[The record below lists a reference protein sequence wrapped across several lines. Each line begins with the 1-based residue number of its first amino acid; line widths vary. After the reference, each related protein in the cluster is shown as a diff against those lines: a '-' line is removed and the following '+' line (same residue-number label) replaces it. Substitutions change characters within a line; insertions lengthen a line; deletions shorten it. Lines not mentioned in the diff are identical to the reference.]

1 MARPL
6 LPVGSKPTQ
15 PSTKD
20 PFEMIASA
28 TARRARPAALV
39 PIAGVVVLA
48 SALAFPGAPLAA
60 QEPDTRPGIAVFP
73 FDNNYVGSDREDFE
87 GLEGGLQQMMI
98 TELSQ
103 NSNLRIVERTQL
115 RELLEEQDLGASGR
129 VDPGTAAR
137 VGRVVGARYVIMGQY
152 VDIFG
157 DVRMDARVVDTETSE
172 IIRTEQVRADRSD
185 LYQMLVDL
193 SAQVVEGVDLPSL
206 PVEAREARRSRE
218 IPSEAITLFSRAQLA
233 ADGGQTDRAIQLYRQ
248 AAERFPDLTEAREA
262 LRQLGG

>member
-1 MARPL
+1 
-6 LPVGSKPTQ
+6 
-15 PSTKD
+15 
-20 PFEMIASA
+20 MIAFHPAGLPRVLRSG
-28 TARRARPAALV
+28 ARAFLPFVAL
-39 PIAGVVVLA
+39 L
-48 SALAFPGAPLAA
+48 ALAVPTAA
-60 QEPDTRPGIAVFP
+60 QDPDTRPGIAVFP
-73 FDNNYVGSDREDFE
+73 FDNNYVGSNREDFD

-103 NSNLRIVERTQL
+103 NSNLRVVERSAL
-115 RELLEEQDLGASGR
+115 RTLMDEQDLGASGR
-129 VDPGTAAR
+129 VDPSTAAR
-137 VGRVVGARYVIMGQY
+137 VGRVIGARYVIMGQY

-193 SAQVVEGVDLPSL
+193 ASQVVAGVNLPAL
-206 PVEAREARRSRE
+206 PGGVREARRARE

>member
-1 MARPL
+1 
-6 LPVGSKPTQ
+6 
-15 PSTKD
+15 
-20 PFEMIASA
+20 MIALNNRVTTSF
-28 TARRARPAALV
+28 RSGLCIP
-39 PIAGVVVLA
+39 VLA
-48 SALAFPGAPLAA
+48 VLLVALSAAPGFTPGGSA
-60 QEPDTRPGIAVFP
+60 QEQPDARPGIAVFP
-73 FDNNYVGSDREDFE
+73 FDNNYVGSNREDFD

-103 NSNLRIVERTQL
+103 NSDLRVVERTEL
-115 RELLEEQDLGASGR
+115 RRLLDEQDLGASGR
-129 VDPGTAAR
+129 VDPSTAAR

-193 SAQVVEGVDLPSL
+193 SAQVVTGVNLPSL
-206 PVEAREARRSRE
+206 PVEVREARRARP
-218 IPSEAITLFSRAQLA
+218 IPAEAITLFSRAQLA

>member
-1 MARPL
+1 MIGSRSIGLPIGRTGGFVPL
-6 LPVGSKPTQ
+6 LLL
-15 PSTKD
+15 
-20 PFEMIASA
+20 
-28 TARRARPAALV
+28 AALV
-39 PIAGVVVLA
+39 LPP
-48 SALAFPGAPLAA
+48 SPLAA
-60 QEPDTRPGIAVFP
+60 QEPDARPGIAVFP
-73 FDNNYVGSDREDFE
+73 FDNNYVGSNREDFD

-103 NSNLRIVERTQL
+103 NSGLRVVERSEL
-115 RELLEEQDLGASGR
+115 RSLLDEQDLGASGR
-129 VDPGTAAR
+129 VDPSTAAR

-193 SAQVVEGVDLPSL
+193 ASQVVAGVNLPAL
-206 PVEAREARRSRE
+206 PVEVRETRRSRE